1 MMFEPAI
8 GYAIKNNKLILD
20 DLNAHQDYVEIDM
33 DDVLFIQIN
42 QSNNT
47 FHIAFLLRNNEQPYY
62 TLSSLDEI
70 NDIKLYPSNDVGFK
84 AIGSVQ
90 NKKNKWTLLRSLF
103 ELLESKELSNNSC
116 FHYIK
121 NKQNIM
127 HYINMKHLDKI
138 KLDIDLS

>member
-1 MMFEPAI
+1 MIEPAI
-8 GYAIKNNKLILD
+8 GYAITNNKLILD
-20 DLNAHQDYVEIDM
+20 DLNDHQDYVEIDM
-33 DDVLFIQIN
+33 EDVLFIQIN

-62 TLSSLDEI
+62 TLSSLNDV

-84 AIGSVQ
+84 AICSVQ
-90 NKKNKWTLLRSLF
+90 NKKSKWTLLKSLF

-121 NKQNIM
+121 NKQNII
-127 HYINMKHLDKI
+127 HYINMKHLDKL
-138 KLDIDLS
+138 KLDIDLL

>member
-1 MMFEPAI
+1 MITPAI
-8 GYAIKNNKLILD
+8 GYSIKDNKLILD
-20 DLNAHQDYVEIDM
+20 DLNIHQDYVEIDM

-42 QSNNT
+42 QSNHT
-47 FHIAFLLRNNEQPYY
+47 FHIAFLLHHNEQTYY
-62 TLSSLDEI
+62 TLSSLDEL
-70 NDIKLYPSNDVGFK
+70 NDIKLYPSNDIEYK
-84 AIGSVQ
+84 AICSLQ
-90 NKKNKWTLLRSLF
+90 NKKRKWTLLNSLF

-127 HYINMKHLDKI
+127 HYINMKHFDKL